1 MLRVNRIS
9 LAKMEAGYA
18 VAAIRLSGIMYY
30 LAGSEAEG
38 GGYVLISSKTKA
50 VFPLDGIDGG
60 IMSFIPIPEQE
71 GAFLA
76 IRKFYPV
83 FRSEEAEIVY
93 VQMIPTPNATVAC
106 KVQVVC
112 SLPFVHRIALVG
124 KPENRKIIAAT
135 LCGEKSFVE
144 DWSSPGAVYEIRI
157 PRVPG
162 GVVSANPILL
172 GLHKNHGMYL
182 DHSNGEERILVGAE
196 EGVFEL
202 REIEDGTWMIRKVM
216 AIPTSDMW
224 LSDIDGD
231 GKQEMAVIQPFHG
244 NELAVY
250 RMDGMGYEKV
260 FSYPMEFGHVVWMGE
275 LLGGF
280 YVIGCSR
287 GGKKEISIHRLNRTG
302 GGFTFDSKVIR
313 EGLGIAQIAVFTEED
328 QVHILTSDHG
338 INEIGEFILTRS

>member
-30 LAGSEAEG
+30 LAGSEAEC

-112 SLPFVHRIALVG
+112 SLPFVHRDCSGWKAG
-124 KPENRKIIAAT
+124 KQ
-135 LCGEKSFVE
+135 
-144 DWSSPGAVYEIRI
+144 
-157 PRVPG
+157 
-162 GVVSANPILL
+162 
-172 GLHKNHGMYL
+172 KNHCRY
-182 DHSNGEERILVGAE
+182 S
-196 EGVFEL
+196 L
-202 REIEDGTWMIRKVM
+202 RRKV
-216 AIPTSDMW
+216 ICGGLVQSRSCIRNTYPPSTWRRGISKPHFTWTSQKPW
-224 LSDIDGD
+224 NVS
-231 GKQEMAVIQPFHG
+231 
-244 NELAVY
+244 
-250 RMDGMGYEKV
+250 
-260 FSYPMEFGHVVWMGE
+260 
-275 LLGGF
+275 
-280 YVIGCSR
+280 
-287 GGKKEISIHRLNRTG
+287 
-302 GGFTFDSKVIR
+302 
-313 EGLGIAQIAVFTEED
+313 
-328 QVHILTSDHG
+328 
-338 INEIGEFILTRS
+338 